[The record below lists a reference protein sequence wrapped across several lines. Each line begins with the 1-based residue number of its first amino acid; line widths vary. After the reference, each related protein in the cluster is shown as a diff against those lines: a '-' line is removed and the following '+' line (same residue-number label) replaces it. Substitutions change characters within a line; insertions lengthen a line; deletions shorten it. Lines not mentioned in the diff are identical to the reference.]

1 MQVIGEYLPLAALAL
16 IVFLIV
22 RARVGAGGVRVS
34 LARFAPKPRVKKQ
47 PGTLL
52 RFEPSKMDDELR
64 ALLRKRR

>member
-1 MQVIGEYLPLAALAL
+1 MQVIGEYLPLAVVAL
-16 IVFLIV
+16 IAFLIV
-22 RARVGAGGVRVS
+22 RSRAGTGAVRIP
-34 LARFAPKPRVKKQ
+34 LPRFAPKPRAKK